1 MIPIKKKLIVAIQ
14 ILLVICILFSGYK
27 IGSYYLAGR
36 KFDKEHAELKASLNE
51 KQPAANE
58 SEENPVEPEQEAG
71 EKPAENKRGES
82 SSQEKASA
90 PAETRGDGEKQQE
103 EAPETNF
110 VAQLKAKY
118 PDMVGWIKIEG
129 TDIDFP
135 VVQGKDNDFYLN
147 HTYKG
152 EYHPF
157 GEVFMDKDDKPDY
170 SDQNTVLYGH
180 NVRSGHVFHDLEQYK
195 EQTFRDAHPY
205 IEIDTVDGKKTYEI
219 VAVYTASAYDPY
231 RKPNYS
237 EEEWEKFRTWV
248 KGKNRIKESL
258 PDRDGRILTLSTC
271 SDEEDRLVIHAV
283 LKD

>member
-1 MIPIKKKLIVAIQ
+1 MDIKNKLITVIQ
-14 ILLVICILFSGYK
+14 IFLVICILFSGYK
-27 IGSYYLAGR
+27 IGSYYLAGH
-36 KFDKEHAELKASLNE
+36 KFNKEHEELRASLSE
-51 KQPAANE
+51 KKPE
-58 SEENPVEPEQEAG
+58 SNKGEGNPVEPEQEVG

-90 PAETRGDGEKQQE
+90 PAENKRDEKKRQE
-103 EAPETNF
+103 EAPELNI

-118 PDMVGWIKIEG
+118 LDMVGWITIEG

-135 VVQGKDNDFYLN
+135 VVQGKDNEFYLN

-195 EQTFRDAHPY
+195 EQAFRDAHPY
-205 IEIDTVDGKKTYEI
+205 IDIDTVDGKKTYEI

-237 EEEWEKFRTWV
+237 EEEWEKFREWV
-248 KGKNRIKESL
+248 KGKNRIKKSL
-258 PDRDGRILTLSTC
+258 PDRDARILTLSTC
-271 SDEEDRLVIHAV
+271 SDEEDRLVVHAV

>member
-1 MIPIKKKLIVAIQ
+1 M
-14 ILLVICILFSGYK
+14 
-27 IGSYYLAGR
+27 
-36 KFDKEHAELKASLNE
+36 
-51 KQPAANE
+51 
-58 SEENPVEPEQEAG
+58 
-71 EKPAENKRGES
+71 
-82 SSQEKASA
+82 
-90 PAETRGDGEKQQE
+90 
-103 EAPETNF
+103 
-110 VAQLKAKY
+110 AQLKAKY

-195 EQTFRDAHPY
+195 EQSFRDAHPY
-205 IEIDTVDGKKTYEI
+205 IEIDTVEGKKTYEI

-271 SDEEDRLVIHAV
+271 SDEEDRLVVHAV

>member
-1 MIPIKKKLIVAIQ
+1 M
-14 ILLVICILFSGYK
+14 
-27 IGSYYLAGR
+27 AGR

-103 EAPETNF
+103 EASETNF

-237 EEEWEKFRTWV
+237 EEEWEKFRAWV

-258 PDRDGRILTLSTC
+258 PDREGRILTLSTC
-271 SDEEDRLVIHAV
+271 SDEEDRLVVHAV

>member
-1 MIPIKKKLIVAIQ
+1 MDIKKKLITVIQ
-14 ILLVICILFSGYK
+14 IFLVICILFSGYK
-27 IGSYYLAGR
+27 IGSYYLAGH
-36 KFDKEHAELKASLNE
+36 KFNKEHEELRASLSE
-51 KQPAANE
+51 K
-58 SEENPVEPEQEAG
+58 
-71 EKPAENKRGES
+71 KPAENNGEGNPGAVQGEEPAKNENGGE

-90 PAETRGDGEKQQE
+90 PTERKGDGEKRQE
-103 EAPETNF
+103 EAPEPNF

-118 PDMVGWIKIEG
+118 PDMVGWITIEG
-129 TDIDFP
+129 TDVDFP
-135 VVQGKDNDFYLN
+135 VVQGKDNEFYLN

-195 EQTFRDAHPY
+195 EQAFRDAHPY

-219 VAVYTASAYDPY
+219 VAVYTASAYDSY

-237 EEEWEKFRTWV
+237 EEEWEKFREWV

-258 PDRDGRILTLSTC
+258 PDRDARILTLSTC
-271 SDEEDRLVIHAV
+271 SDEEDRLVVHAV